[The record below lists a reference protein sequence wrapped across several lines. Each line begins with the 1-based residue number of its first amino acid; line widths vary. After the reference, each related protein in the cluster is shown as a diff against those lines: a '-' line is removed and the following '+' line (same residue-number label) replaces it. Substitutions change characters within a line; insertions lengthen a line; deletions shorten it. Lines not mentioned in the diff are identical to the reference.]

1 MELDDVP
8 APEHVTF
15 EPDMISN
22 QMLRD
27 TVSASK
33 TKSRNNGFFFEG
45 PVSLFFLLKLASHHP
60 FFAPF
65 RLRRP
70 PFFAPFRLLHL
81 QRSWSFLSVST
92 GKPPCCSFPFLKKID
107 VVHRHV
113 YVDIHILD
121 PFLFTAPPNHLIFW
135 KLETPLPSCPFLGG
149 VVWIRRACACTAS
162 GCQGCRPGR
171 DV

>member
-33 TKSRNNGFFFEG
+33 TKSRNNGVFLRGCFSFFSSETRQS
-45 PVSLFFLLKLASHHP
+45 PSVLCSLS
-60 FFAPF
+60 
-65 RLRRP
+65 P
-70 PFFAPFRLLHL
+70 PSP
-81 QRSWSFLSVST
+81 SFLCSLS
-92 GKPPCCSFPFLKKID
+92 PPPSATQFVGHVCIDRQTTLLQFPFLIKIG
-107 VVHRHV
+107 VVHIHV